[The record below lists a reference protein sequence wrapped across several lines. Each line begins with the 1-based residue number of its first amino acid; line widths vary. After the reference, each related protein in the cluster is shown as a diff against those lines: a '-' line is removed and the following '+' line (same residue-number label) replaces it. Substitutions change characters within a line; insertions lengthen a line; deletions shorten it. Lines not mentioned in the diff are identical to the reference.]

1 MRKSTSIKKNVLKT
15 KAVLLDLD
23 GTLTDPKEG
32 ITRCIAH
39 ALERMGVKAP
49 PLEELTFA
57 IGPPLRPSLARLI
70 GSDDRDDVEAALA
83 AYRERFSAVGLFENA
98 VYEGIPAALA
108 ELRDRGH
115 ALYLATSKPRV
126 YAERILAHF
135 GLTSRFSDIYGC
147 ELDGRMERKDEIIGH
162 ILAAHQIQPGDAVMI
177 GDRSHDVLGARTN
190 QVAAL
195 GVTWGY
201 GTRDELTQAGAFALC
216 DQPAELP
223 GLASL
228 R

>member
-1 MRKSTSIKKNVLKT
+1 M
-15 KAVLLDLD
+15 KALLFDLD

-39 ALERMGVKAP
+39 ALEKLGVTAP
-49 PLEELTFA
+49 PPEELTFA

-83 AYRERFSAVGLFENA
+83 AYRERFAAVGLFENA

-135 GLTSRFSDIYGC
+135 NLTSCFSGIYGC
-147 ELDGRMERKDEIIGH
+147 ELDGRMESKYEIIGH
-162 ILAAHQIQPGDAVMI
+162 ILAAHQIKPGDAVMI
-177 GDRSHDVLGARTN
+177 GDRSHDVLGARAN

-201 GTRDELTQAGAFALC
+201 GTRDELTESGALALC
-216 DQPAELP
+216 DKPAELP

>member
-1 MRKSTSIKKNVLKT
+1 MKF

-39 ALERMGVKAP
+39 ALEKMGIKAP
-49 PLEELTFA
+49 PLDELIFA

-70 GSDDRDDVEAALA
+70 GSEDRDDVEVALA
-83 AYRERFSAVGLFENA
+83 AYRERFAVVGLFENK

-108 ELRDRGH
+108 ELQDRGH
-115 ALYLATSKPRV
+115 ALYLATSKPRI

-135 GLTSRFSDIYGC
+135 DLTSCFSGIYGC
-147 ELDGRMERKDEIIGH
+147 ELDGRMESKDEIIGH
-162 ILAAHQIQPGDAVMI
+162 ILAVHQIKSGDAVMI
-177 GDRSHDVLGARTN
+177 GDRSHDVLGAQAN

-201 GTRDELTQAGAFALC
+201 GTRDELTQAGALALC
-216 DQPAELP
+216 DCPTELP
-223 GLASL
+223 ELAAL

>member
-1 MRKSTSIKKNVLKT
+1 VLQNT
-15 KAVLLDLD
+15 GPPERHLKALLFDLD
-23 GTLTDPKEG
+23 GTVTDPKEG

-39 ALERMGVKAP
+39 ALEKMGVKAP
-49 PLEELTFA
+49 PLGELTFA

-70 GSDDRDDVEAALA
+70 GSNDRDDVEVALA
-83 AYRERFSAVGLFENA
+83 AYRERFAAVGLFENA

-108 ELRDRGH
+108 ELRRRGH

-135 GLTSRFSDIYGC
+135 DLTSCFSGIYGC
-147 ELDGRMERKDEIIGH
+147 ELDGRMEGKDEIIGH
-162 ILAAHQIQPGDAVMI
+162 ILAAHQIKSDDAVMI
-177 GDRSHDVLGARTN
+177 GDRSHDVLGARAN
-190 QVAAL
+190 HVAAL

-201 GTRDELTQAGAFALC
+201 GTRDELTQAGALALC
-216 DQPAELP
+216 DKPAELP